1 MASGSSSQRNE
12 QLSEDEIALYD
23 RQIRLWGMAAQ
34 ARMRSA
40 RVLLINLG
48 SIGTEITKNVVLS
61 GLGSLTIL
69 DSHKVTEEDLSNQF
83 FVSDSDVGS
92 YRLDAARDRVL
103 EMNPRVEITL
113 DTDVFGSK
121 EMSYF
126 SGFDLV
132 LGTQMTRE
140 EMIRLNSI
148 TRHYGIPLY
157 MAGCNGLFAYIFV
170 DLIQFDA
177 EEKKLKS
184 SKATSLGKASAN
196 TEIVGVENQEHEED
210 DTKSYE
216 IITTRNYYK
225 TFEDTLKTASLD
237 GKLNRRQL
245 KRLSSAVPLTLA
257 LFSCGKPQNS
267 FELKREALS
276 VCRQLQVPETVVNDS
291 YVEQF
296 FVQAGVEFT
305 PVAAIIGGAVA
316 QDLIN
321 MLGKRQAPL
330 NNFVVFDG
338 ITLDMPIL
346 EV

>member
-1 MASGSSSQRNE
+1 MASVPDSRKNE
-12 QLSEDEIALYD
+12 QLSEEEIALYD

-69 DSHKVTEEDLSNQF
+69 DNQRVTEEDLSSQF
-83 FVSDSDVGS
+83 FVGQSDVGS
-92 YRLDAARDRVL
+92 YRLDAARSRVL
-103 EMNPRVEITL
+103 EMNPRVQINF
-113 DTDVFGSK
+113 DTDSFESK

-132 LGTQMTRE
+132 LGTQMSRDG
-140 EMIRLNSI
+140 MIRLNKI

-157 MAGCNGLFAYIFV
+157 MAGCNGLFAYIFI

-177 EEKKLKS
+177 EERKLKS
-184 SKATSLGKASAN
+184 SNATSLGKTSAN
-196 TEIVGVENQEHEED
+196 TEIVGVEDQRQEEGE
-210 DTKSYE
+210 TKYYE
-216 IITTRNYYK
+216 IITTRNYFK
-225 TFEDTLKTASLD
+225 TFEDVLRTASLA
-237 GKLNRRQL
+237 GKLNRRQM
-245 KRLSSAVPLTLA
+245 KRVSSAVPLTFA
-257 LFSCGKPQNS
+257 LFSNKQCQTSG
-267 FELKREALS
+267 ELKREALLA
-276 VCRQLQVPETVVNDS
+276 CQQLQIPESVLKDS

-296 FVQAGVEFT
+296 FEQAGVEFS

-316 QDLIN
+316 QDVIN
-321 MLGKRQAPL
+321 ILGKRQAPL
-330 NNFVVFDG
+330 NNFVVLDG

>member
-1 MASGSSSQRNE
+1 MESIPKQRKNE
-12 QLSEDEIALYD
+12 QLTDEEIALYD

-48 SIGTEITKNVVLS
+48 SIGTEITKNLVLS

-69 DSHKVTEEDLSNQF
+69 DNHKVTEEDLSSQF
-83 FVSDSDVGS
+83 FIGECDVGL
-92 YRLDAARDRVL
+92 YRVDAAKNRVL
-103 EMNPRVEITL
+103 EMNPRVQVSFDSEP
-113 DTDVFGSK
+113 FESK
-121 EMSYF
+121 EMEYF

-132 LGTQMTRE
+132 LGTQMNRD
-140 EMIRLNSI
+140 EMIRLNGI

-177 EEKKLKS
+177 QERKLKS
-184 SKATSLGKASAN
+184 PNGTSLGKISAN
-196 TEIVGVENQEHEED
+196 TEIVNVEDQPHEED
-210 DTKSYE
+210 ETKCYE
-216 IITTRNYYK
+216 VITTRNYFK
-225 TFEDTLKTASLD
+225 TFEDMLRTASLE
-237 GKLNRRQL
+237 GKLNRRQM

-257 LFSCGKPQNS
+257 LFSERPS
-267 FELKREALS
+267 HTSEELKREALS
-276 VCRQLQVPETVVNDS
+276 TCRQLQVPESVLKDS

-296 FVQAGVEFT
+296 FEQAGVEFS

-316 QDLIN
+316 QDVIN
-321 MLGKRQAPL
+321 ILGKKQSPL
-330 NNFVVFDG
+330 NNFVVLDG

>member
-1 MASGSSSQRNE
+1 MESVPNLRKIE
-12 QLSEDEIALYD
+12 QLSEEEIALYD

-69 DSHKVTEEDLSNQF
+69 DNHRVTEEDLSSQF
-83 FVSDSDVGS
+83 FVGESDVGL
-92 YRLDAARDRVL
+92 YRLDAARARVL
-103 EMNPRVEITL
+103 EMNPRVDVSF
-113 DTDVFGSK
+113 DTGSFESK
-121 EMSYF
+121 DMSYF

-132 LGTQMTRE
+132 LGTQMSRD
-140 EMIRLNSI
+140 EMVRLNTI

-177 EEKKLKS
+177 EERKLKS
-184 SKATSLGKASAN
+184 SNATSLGKISAN
-196 TEIVGVENQEHEED
+196 TEIVGVEEHQEEGE
-210 DTKSYE
+210 TKSYE

-225 TFEDTLKTASLD
+225 TFEDALRTASLA
-237 GKLNRRQL
+237 GKLNRRQM
-245 KRLSSAVPLTLA
+245 KRLSSAVPLTFA
-257 LFSCGKPQNS
+257 LFSSKQCQTS
-267 FELKREALS
+267 EELKREALA
-276 VCRQLQVPETVVNDS
+276 VCQQLQVPESVLKDS

-296 FVQAGVEFT
+296 FEQAGVEFS

-316 QDLIN
+316 QDVIN
-321 MLGKRQAPL
+321 ILGKRQPPL
-330 NNFVVFDG
+330 NNFVVLDG